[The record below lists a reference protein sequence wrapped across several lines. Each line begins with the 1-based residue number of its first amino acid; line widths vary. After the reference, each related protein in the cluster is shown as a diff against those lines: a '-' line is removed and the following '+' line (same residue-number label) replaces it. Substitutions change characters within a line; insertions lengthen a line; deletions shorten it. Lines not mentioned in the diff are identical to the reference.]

1 MNINPYIHE
10 KGSDQSL
17 DENEKML
24 HISVLP
30 DE

>member
-1 MNINPYIHE
+1 MNINPNINE